1 MKESILIK
9 LNSLDAMLLSNMLKH
24 ISKEIAS
31 WNKDTLNSVEINY
44 LCKSLDLAN
53 KIDREIAKSLPE
65 LK

>member
-24 ISKEIAS
+24 IGKEIAS

-53 KIDREIAKSLPE
+53 KIDREIAKSLQE